1 MEQILKFHHQEK
13 SGMGMVKVKYKAV
26 AVGTV
31 HNVRMLLHGNIHE
44 IAYKVAAIQG
54 LATFAPQ
61 NDEPVVFLK
70 IAERTGSPAP
80 PFLTIT
86 LSMLASESKPLSEKD
101 CFYEETDTSHA

>member
-1 MEQILKFHHQEK
+1 MY
-13 SGMGMVKVKYKAV
+13 KVKHKAN

-80 PFLTIT
+80 PFLSLP
-86 LSMLASESKPLSEKD
+86 LSMLADNSTPIDEGSS
-101 CFYEETDTSHA
+101 FYQEIKHATE